1 MIPVARLSDVDE
13 GEILSV
19 TAEDG
24 AAVCLMRIDGEIC
37 ALLDNCSHQ
46 HYPLSAGVLLPDG
59 TIECVWHGARFDA
72 RTGAVQSLPAVEDIP
87 TYEVAVDGD
96 IILLGARRP

>member
-1 MIPVARLSDVDE
+1 MPVAQLRDVGE

-19 TAEDG
+19 TAPDG
-24 AAVCLMRIDGEIC
+24 AAVCVMRVNGEIC

-46 HYPLSAGVLLPDG
+46 HYPLSAGALLSDG

-72 RTGAVQSLPAVEDIP
+72 RTGAVRGLPAVEDIP

-96 IILLGARRP
+96 TILLGARRA

>member
-1 MIPVARLSDVDE
+1 MPVARLTDVAE

-19 TAEDG
+19 TAPDG
-24 AAVCLMRIDGEIC
+24 AQVCLVRVDGEVC

-46 HYPLSAGVLLPDG
+46 NYPLSAGSVSPDG

-72 RTGAVQSLPAVEDIP
+72 RTGAVLGPPAVERIP

-96 IILLGARRP
+96 TILLGARRA